1 MHINGDTSERD
12 NAQADHE
19 NDLANVSMPEDNACP
34 APLLSPQDSDEN
46 LDEDLDNEHD
56 DSDESIEAVEYVR
69 PELKDSTEETD
80 PAKIKAA
87 EERPARRCI
96 VSKEIFETDTLLR
109 FVLSPD
115 NIVTPDLDE
124 VLPGRGAW
132 VKADQASLQTAI
144 TNNLF
149 AKSFKTKVTVPDDLL
164 LRVGALLNKKC
175 LDLLNLSRR
184 SGACVLG
191 FDKSYNAARKLPM
204 VLYITAAKPQSDS
217 RRKMEHALSEN
228 AQIIT
233 FWNAEALSNNF
244 GTANTNH
251 AVVKPCGIAKKFI
264 KQYRKLCAVVV

>member
-1 MHINGDTSERD
+1 MHINGETSERD
-12 NAQADHE
+12 NAQTDHE
-19 NDLANVSMPEDNACP
+19 NDSVNASMPEDNACP
-34 APLLSPQDSDEN
+34 APLLSPADLDRN
-46 LDEDLDNEHD
+46 LDREHD
-56 DSDESIEAVEYVR
+56 GRDETLEEAAEYIR

-87 EERPARRCI
+87 EKRPARRCI
-96 VSKEIFETDTLLR
+96 VSKEIFETDKLLR

-124 VLPGRGAW
+124 ALPGRGAW
-132 VKADQASLQTAI
+132 VKADHASLQTAI

-149 AKSFKTKVTVPDDLL
+149 SKSFKTKVIIADDLL

-175 LDLLNLSRR
+175 LDLLNLARR

-204 VLYITAAKPQSDS
+204 ALYITAAQPQSDS

-228 AQIIT
+228 AEIIT